1 MKYLKDYIDGTFRI
15 KSFPNS
21 NLIRYNYCQGIL
33 LVEGSYASIIAN
45 KLDANIKANIA
56 VGGVDSGRTKI
67 KYNIIE
73 NSKSEGMFIMQGEEK
88 LLVEENQIQN
98 NYYGIVL
105 IDSLGIIKNN
115 SIIDNYTAGVLA
127 EKNTFAQLQ
136 NNVIAKNMTTGIIIK
151 DPAVP
156 EMKSNEIYDN
166 NMFQV

>member
-88 LLVEENQIQN
+88 LLVEEN
-98 NYYGIVL
+98 
-105 IDSLGIIKNN
+105 
-115 SIIDNYTAGVLA
+115 
-127 EKNTFAQLQ
+127 
-136 NNVIAKNMTTGIIIK
+136 
-151 DPAVP
+151 
-156 EMKSNEIYDN
+156 
-166 NMFQV
+166 